1 MALIFQTYTNTDRI
15 GETLYVVL
23 KDETTGLSYKPGTGT
38 FAAAASG
45 TRDDHDLGATVVDAA
60 GDLNIDISGATL
72 TTLVAAMVDGRS
84 YSWRYY
90 SRAGGTAAV
99 ADAEVA
105 QGGGNWNST
114 AQAFGTDTRT
124 TSMATGVVTAAAI
137 ATDAIGSDELADN
150 ATAAIAAAV
159 WSETLP
165 GSYVAGTAGYLLGSI
180 EASTS
185 SDGSTTT
192 VTTGSYATNLQTMRD
207 NYAAKLAAISAN
219 PKPTY
224 SIDGQ
229 SVSWDS
235 YRKSLLEEIDKIN
248 GMLSAAAPF
257 EYETTGTTG

>member
-137 ATDAIGSDELADN
+137 ATDAIGSDELAASACN
-150 ATAAIAAAV
+150 KIADHVRRRTQANV
-159 WSETLP
+159 
-165 GSYVAGTAGYLLGSI
+165 
-180 EASTS
+180 EASTDGDALSVGSEYGFIQQAQES
-185 SDGSTTT
+185 SVTAGTMTIKKTDGTTT
-192 VTTGSYATNLQTMRD
+192 LGTKTVNTSAT
-207 NYAAKLAAISAN
+207 AN
-219 PKPTY
+219 PIT
-224 SIDGQ
+224 G
-229 SVSWDS
+229 VS
-235 YRKSLLEEIDKIN
+235 
-248 GMLSAAAPF
+248 
-257 EYETTGTTG
+257 